1 MRVVFGRYI
10 LNAIAFVEN
19 HGNETDDCRDY
30 KDKMTPICEKLSL
43 KSKFSNVVILAKSET
58 TINK

>member
-1 MRVVFGRYI
+1 MRPM
-10 LNAIAFVEN
+10 IA
-19 HGNETDDCRDY
+19 ETN